1 MATQLTVK
9 AVEGVPLVV
18 PGDDLAGLLISALE
32 SQGLRLSKD
41 DILVMSQKVV
51 SKAEGR
57 LLDLSS
63 LNPSAMAIKLAR
75 ETGKE
80 PRHVEAI
87 LRESAEV
94 VRRKP
99 GVIVVEHRLGHVLA
113 NAGID
118 RSNVDGAGASDTV
131 LLLPKDP
138 DASATLLKERFDAH
152 WNTDTGVII
161 ADSVGRAWRLGT
173 VGIAIGAAGV
183 SALDDR
189 RYEPDLFGRPLETT
203 VTGHADAIATAA
215 TLVMGE
221 GAEATPAAVVSGVK
235 RGRAT
240 PAQSIVRPKSE
251 DMFR

>member
-1 MATQLTVK
+1 MANQLTVT
-9 AVEGVPLVV
+9 AVEGIPLVH
-18 PGDDLAGLLISALE
+18 PGDDLADLLIKALDL
-32 SQGLRLSKD
+32 QGLRLSEN
-41 DILVMSQKVV
+41 DILVVSQKVV
-51 SKAEGR
+51 SKEEGR
-57 LLDLSS
+57 LLDLST
-63 LNPSAMAIKLAR
+63 LEPSAAAVKLAG

-94 VRRKP
+94 VRAKP

-118 RSNVDGAGASDTV
+118 RSNVDSSSANDTV

-138 DASATLLKERFDAH
+138 DASAARLKARFDAH
-152 WNTDTGVII
+152 WSTDTGVIV

-173 VGIAIGAAGV
+173 VGLAIGAAGV
-183 SALDDR
+183 SALEDHR
-189 RYEPDLFGRPLETT
+189 GEPDVFGRPLEVT
-203 VTGHADAIATAA
+203 VTGHADAIAAAA
-215 TLVMGE
+215 TLIMGE

-235 RGRAT
+235 RGKGT
-240 PAQSIVRPKSE
+240 PARSIVRPKSE